1 MTAEMAGF
9 IDSQRT
15 DHGVPHAVSLRAL
28 DVAPSTFYKHL
39 NRPLTQMQV
48 RRQALDA
55 EVKKVFGNSR
65 GTYGSPRVRAQL
77 RRDGIPVSKKTVEA
91 SMARQGLSARPNKK
105 KGLTSQNPA
114 HNAPEDLL
122 RRDFSASGVN
132 QKWCGDFKE
141 VKTSEGPVFLATVLD
156 LCSRRMVGFA
166 TSDDYPTAEL
176 AKAAINTA
184 VATRGGNIDGV
195 IFHSDKGSQY
205 TAGAFAAACQRLGIH
220 RSSGRTGNALDN
232 APAESFF
239 STLQHELVDRR
250 SWATKAQARQEISLW
265 VHSWYNQRRLHSAI
279 GMVPP
284 VEYEHTHTPNPHN
297 QPLHEKGGSSPA
309 PDQRQSRALQ
319 PHPRRRVPIR
329 LQVQIRARPPAP
341 TPNLGPPLQSPPPPH
356 RHQRHTRIT
365 RTQPLWVLQLARVR

>member
-1 MTAEMAGF
+1 MTAEF
-9 IDSQRT
+9 IAAQRT
-15 DHGVPHAVSLRAL
+15 DHGVPHAVSCRAL

-39 NRPLTQMQV
+39 NRPPTDRQS

-55 EVKKVFGNSR
+55 EVKKAFGKSQ

-77 RRDGIPVSKKTVEA
+77 RRDGISVSKKTVEA

-114 HNAPEDLL
+114 HAAPEDLL
-122 RRDFSASGVN
+122 RRDFSAKGVN

-141 VKTSEGPVFLATVLD
+141 VKTAEGPVFLATVLD

-166 TSDDYPTAEL
+166 TSDHYPTAEL

-184 VATRGGNIDGV
+184 VATRGGNIKGV

-205 TAGAFAAACQRLGIH
+205 TAGAFAKACRRLGIA

-239 STLQHELVDRR
+239 STLTHELIDRR
-250 SWATKAQARQEISLW
+250 CWATKAQARQEIALW
-265 VHSWYNQRRLHSAI
+265 ISGWYNHHRLHSAI

-297 QPLHEKGGSSPA
+297 QPLH
-309 PDQRQSRALQ
+309 D
-319 PHPRRRVPIR
+319 
-329 LQVQIRARPPAP
+329 
-341 TPNLGPPLQSPPPPH
+341 
-356 RHQRHTRIT
+356 
-365 RTQPLWVLQLARVR
+365 